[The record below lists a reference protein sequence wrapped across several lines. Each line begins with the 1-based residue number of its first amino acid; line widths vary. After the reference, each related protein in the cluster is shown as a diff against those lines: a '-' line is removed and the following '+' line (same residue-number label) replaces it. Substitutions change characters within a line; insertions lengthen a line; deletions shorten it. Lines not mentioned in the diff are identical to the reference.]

1 MISKVK
7 SNEHPSSPVMV
18 NKIAMQLE
26 NFEDVYLFYILIH
39 LNKDDGKLD
48 NYRAMIELRIL

>member
-1 MISKVK
+1 VK